1 MKEKVDVQLAKS
13 VIIEYIHVFMNTVQI
28 WRGQI
33 KTNVNTILL
42 LKTMPASPSCIDL
55 IHINTNC
62 YLETN
67 VLCLNLIQNESKV
80 TYTENLYKDK

>member
-33 KTNVNTILL
+33 KTNVKTILL
-42 LKTMPASPSCIDL
+42 LKTMSASPSC
-55 IHINTNC
+55 
-62 YLETN
+62 
-67 VLCLNLIQNESKV
+67 
-80 TYTENLYKDK
+80 